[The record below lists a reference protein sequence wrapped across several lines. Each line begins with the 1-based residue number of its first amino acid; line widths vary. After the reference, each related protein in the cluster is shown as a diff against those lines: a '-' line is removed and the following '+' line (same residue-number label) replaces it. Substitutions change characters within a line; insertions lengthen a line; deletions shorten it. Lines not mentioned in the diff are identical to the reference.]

1 LVTERA
7 EHGLCD
13 CGGGTKEDRCL
24 LGLSGGDG
32 VVGVAERRGLM
43 AAELGS
49 FLFFSPNLFSFYF
62 SRFVLAVSLQMMAV
76 LHEMVG
82 FGARNE
88 LVVGN

>member
-1 LVTERA
+1 MGWVV
-7 EHGLCD
+7 D
-13 CGGGTKEDRCL
+13 L
-24 LGLSGGDG
+24 LLSSI
-32 VVGVAERRGLM
+32 L
-43 AAELGS
+43 S
-49 FLFFSPNLFSFYF
+49 FYFSFYF